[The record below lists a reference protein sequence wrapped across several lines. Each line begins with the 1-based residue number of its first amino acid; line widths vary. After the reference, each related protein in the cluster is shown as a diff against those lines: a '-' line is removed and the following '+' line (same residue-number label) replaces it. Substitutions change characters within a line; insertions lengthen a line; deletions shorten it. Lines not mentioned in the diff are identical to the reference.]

1 MKKFLSWKIILIL
14 VVTLVLGFFDLPDNI
29 QTKLVPFTPES
40 IVKAKIVLGL
50 DMQGGSQLDYKVD
63 LRKVAVADQKDI
75 LDGVET
81 IIEKRV
87 NGLGVAEPNIYQ
99 SDIAGEK
106 HIIVELADS
115 GVVTQEDTDKYL
127 GVGKLVADLSDDER
141 KTVGLEK
148 AKETVGKTIQL
159 EFKEQRDPSDVD
171 PNEAEKIKG
180 QAQAALDRV
189 KKGDDFSVVGQE
201 EMQAYPGKVTYNK
214 SDFIFESKLSN
225 KEKDIV
231 LKFKKGEFSS
241 DLSEAGG
248 NITIDQTTGSAVE
261 DKGYMMYKL
270 DDVKDEVKDKKQVV
284 AEHILIAYKG
294 ADSAAAGVVRSD
306 ADAKKLADEVLAK
319 VKADGSFEDLAKQYS
334 DDASNKDDG
343 GKLKDP
349 IAANGKYVFDFEDAG
364 LKQLNKAGDI
374 TSVVKTK
381 FGYHIIKA
389 VAVNTDVKEKQYQYE
404 SIFFSTTPD
413 PWKETGLTG
422 EQFVRADTAVNNLFQ
437 PYITIQFNDEGAKL
451 FEEITGRNVGKP
463 VAVFV
468 GGELI
473 SSPNVNE
480 KIAGG
485 QAQIT
490 GQFTNEEAEA
500 LKRNLNTG
508 AIPAPIV
515 LTGEYTI
522 GATLGKEA
530 LDQSVKAGFIGVFLV
545 VLFMIAY
552 YRLPG
557 LLASLALVSYGAI
570 LLFLVKAH
578 LSIGLSIGIALVVF
592 AFLVTRVVNSKE
604 AGVEKFLSFA
614 LSCVAFFFMTY
625 MLKSGVVVTVAGMA
639 GIIMSFGMAVDAN
652 ILIFERLKEEL
663 RTGKTLS
670 NAVDTAF
677 VRAWS
682 AIRDS
687 NFSTLITCAILFYFG
702 SSIVRGFAFNLIAG
716 VLVSMFTAIT
726 ITRTLLKGFI
736 GSKIAQNLK
745 NFGFQGNKEI
755 THIGFM
761 KRSNT
766 LFGISG
772 GLAVVAVIAIA
783 VYGLNLG
790 IDFKGGTL
798 QEFKFSE
805 PVVKEKLVGALS
817 EIAPDFKDAD
827 LTGAQV
833 IESGENS
840 FVVKTKYLTSD
851 IHEQITTK
859 LKDRLPAF
867 TQPRFNTI
875 GPVIGATLLNKA
887 IVACVFALVMI
898 ILYLAFA
905 FRKIPKEVS
914 PWRFGVSAVIAL
926 VHDIVIVA
934 GVFAVLGH
942 FANVEINAL
951 FITAVLTVFGY
962 SVHDSIVVLDRLREN
977 LLHAP
982 AGETLDETANKALNQ
997 TLGRSLNTS
1006 VSVLLSLIAVL
1017 IFGSSSIFYF
1027 VLALTIGIFI
1037 GTYSSIF
1044 LATPLVVVWNN
1055 WATKRG
1061 K

>member
-1 MKKFLSWKIILIL
+1 MKKFLSWKIALIL
-14 VVTLVLGFFDLPDNI
+14 VVTLVLSFFDLPDTV
-29 QTKLVPFTPES
+29 QKKLVPFTPEA
-40 IVKAKIVLGL
+40 ILKAKIVLGL

-75 LDGVET
+75 LDGVEA

-99 SDIAGEK
+99 SDIGGEK

-115 GVVTQEDTDKYL
+115 GVVSQEDTDKYL
-127 GVGKLVADLSDDER
+127 GGGKVVADLTDDER

-159 EFKEQRDPSDVD
+159 EFKEQRPPSEID

-180 QAQAALDRV
+180 NAQAALDKI
-189 KKGDDFSVVGQE
+189 KKGEAFSVVGQE
-201 EMQAYPGKVTYNK
+201 EMQAYPGKVTYKK
-214 SDFIFESKLSN
+214 SEFSFLNDLPSN
-225 KEKDIV
+225 VKDAISN
-231 LKFKKGEFSS
+231 LKKGEFT
-241 DLSEAGG
+241 SELKDAGG
-248 NITIDQTTGSAVE
+248 SIVIDESGNGVQDS
-261 DKGYMMYKL
+261 GYVIYRL
-270 DDVKDEVKDKKQVV
+270 VDVKEEIKDKKQV
-284 AEHILIAYKG
+284 EGRHILIAFKG
-294 ADSAAAGVVRSD
+294 ADKADAAVVRTD
-306 ADAKKLADEVLAK
+306 AEAQKLADEILAK
-319 VKADGSFEDLAKQYS
+319 LKAGENFEELAKQYS
-334 DDASNKDDG
+334 DDASNKADG

-364 LKQLNKAGDI
+364 LKQLVKAGDL
-374 TSVVKTK
+374 SKVVKTK
-381 FGYHIIKA
+381 FGYHLIKA
-389 VAVNTDVKEKQYQYE
+389 DAVKTDVKENQYQYE
-404 SIFFSTTPD
+404 SIYFSTNPD

-451 FEEITGRNVGKP
+451 FEDITGRNVDKP

-473 SSPNVNE
+473 SAPNVNE
-480 KIAGG
+480 KISGG

-522 GATLGKEA
+522 GATLGKQA
-530 LDQSVKAGFIGVFLV
+530 LDQSVMAGFIGVFLV

-557 LLASLALVSYGAI
+557 LLASLALLSYGAI
-570 LLFLVKAH
+570 LIFLVKAH
-578 LSIGLSIGIALVVF
+578 LSIGLSIGVALVIF
-592 AFLVTRVVNSKE
+592 ALLVTRVVNSKE
-604 AGVEKFLSFA
+604 AGLEKFLSFV
-614 LSCVAFFFMTY
+614 LSCVAFFFVTY

-663 RTGKTLS
+663 KTGKTLS

-702 SSIVRGFAFNLIAG
+702 SSIIRGFAFNLIAG

-726 ITRTLLKGFI
+726 VTRTLLKGFI
-736 GSKIAQNLK
+736 GSKIAQNLS
-745 NFGFQGNKEI
+745 NFGFKPAKEV
-755 THIGFM
+755 THIGFIQ
-761 KRSNT
+761 RSKL

-772 GLAVVAVIAIA
+772 GMAVAAIIAIA
-783 VYGLNLG
+783 MFGLNLG

-798 QEFKFSE
+798 LELKFSE
-805 PVVKEKLVGALS
+805 PVVKEKLVGVFNELD
-817 EIAPDFKDAD
+817 PDFKEAD
-827 LTGAQV
+827 LAGAQV
-833 IESGENS
+833 VESGENS
-840 FVVKTKYLTSD
+840 YVVKTKYLTSE
-851 IHEQITTK
+851 IHEQIITK
-859 LKDRLPAF
+859 MKDRLPAF
-867 TQPRFNTI
+867 TEPRFNTI
-875 GPVIGATLLNKA
+875 GPVIGETLLNKA
-887 IVACVFALVMI
+887 ILACGLALVMI
-898 ILYLAFA
+898 VFYLAFA
-905 FRKIPKEVS
+905 FRRIPKEVS
-914 PWRFGVSAVIAL
+914 PWRFGISAVVAL
-926 VHDIVIVA
+926 VHDIIIVA
-934 GVFAVLGH
+934 GIFAVLGH
-942 FANVEINAL
+942 FAGVEINAL
-951 FITAVLTVFGY
+951 FITAVLTVFGF

-997 TLGRSLNTS
+997 TLGRSINTS

-1055 WATKRG
+1055 WASKR